1 MVIDVH
7 ETNDYKRGIK
17 DGIPIFL
24 GYLAVSFSFGIQAKK
39 MGLDLAQSGILS
51 ASNVTSA
58 GQFAGLTMM
67 FSGATL
73 LELAI
78 AQLII
83 NSRYIL
89 MSGALSQKIST
100 DESLLNRLVMAHGIT
115 DEIFALSIAEVD
127 VLKPVYFYGLM
138 TSAIPGWIIGTI
150 LGVLSGNL
158 LPEPLLDALGIALY
172 GMLIAIII
180 PPAKKNRIIAGLV
193 ITSMASSY
201 LFTKL
206 PLLKTLSPAM
216 IIIILTIVIT
226 SISAYFFPI
235 PEVDNE

>member
-1 MVIDVH
+1 MIIASSVSYTHLDV
-7 ETNDYKRGIK
+7 YKR
-17 DGIPIFL
+17 
-24 GYLAVSFSFGIQAKK
+24 Q
-39 MGLDLAQSGILS
+39 GLDLAQSGILS

-58 GQFAGLTMM
+58 GQFAGLKMM

-100 DESLLNRLVMAHGIT
+100 DESMLNRLVMAHGIT
-115 DEIFALSIAEVD
+115 DEIFALSIAEVG

-138 TSAIPGWIIGTI
+138 TSAIPGWILGTI
-150 LGVLSGNL
+150 LGVISGNL
-158 LPEPLLDALGIALY
+158 LPEPMLDALGIALY

-180 PPAKKNRIIAGLV
+180 PPAKQNRTIAALV
-193 ITSMASSY
+193 IISMVSSY

-206 PLLKTLSPAM
+206 PVLNTLSPAM

-226 SISAYFFPI
+226 SIAAYFFPI
-235 PEVDNE
+235 PEADHE